1 MPTLVFSHAN
11 SYPAGCYRLLFEAW
25 QAAGYS
31 VHAIEKFGHD
41 PRHPVSSNWPHLV
54 GQLLR
59 FVDEELPAQEP
70 VFLVGHS
77 LGGLLSLMAAAR
89 RPSQVRGVLMLD
101 SPYIRGWRAGF
112 VAFGKLS
119 GRIHRQAPASI
130 ARERR
135 QHWPDRAALEA
146 HFMSKALFRAW
157 DPRVLQHYLDC
168 GFEPD
173 PERGGLRLAF
183 RREVEAAVY
192 ATLPHALARA
202 TRGLRVPRAF
212 IAGTHSQEMRMGG
225 VEATRRFVGPLYRE
239 VEGSHLFPFEQPE
252 TTAALA
258 LQLLGEL
265 VKAAGRTAG

>member
-11 SYPAGCYRLLFEAW
+11 SYPAGCYRLLFDAW
-25 QAAGYS
+25 RAAGYE
-31 VHAIEKFGHD
+31 VHAINKYGHD
-41 PRHPVSSNWPHLV
+41 PQHPVSSNWPHLV
-54 GQLLR
+54 SQLLR
-59 FVDEELPAQEP
+59 FLDEEVRPKEP

-89 RPSQVRGVLMLD
+89 RPEPLRGVLMLD

-119 GRIHRQAPASI
+119 GPIHKQPPASI
-130 ARERR
+130 AQERR

-146 HFMSKALFRAW
+146 HFKSKALFQAW
-157 DPRVLQHYLDC
+157 DPRVLQDYLDC

-173 PERGGLRLAF
+173 PARGGLRLAF

-212 IAGTHSQEMRMGG
+212 IAGTHSREMRMGG
-225 VEATRRFVGPLYRE
+225 LEATRRFVGPLYRE
-239 VEGSHLFPFEQPE
+239 IEGSHLFPFEQPE
-252 TTAALA
+252 ATAALA
-258 LQLLGEL
+258 LRLLEEMAQRAQVTG
-265 VKAAGRTAG
+265 